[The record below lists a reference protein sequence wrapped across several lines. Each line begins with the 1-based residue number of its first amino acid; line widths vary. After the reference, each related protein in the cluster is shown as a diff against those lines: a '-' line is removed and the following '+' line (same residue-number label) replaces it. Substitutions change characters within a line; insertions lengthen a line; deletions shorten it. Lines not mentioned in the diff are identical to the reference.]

1 MKRIRIIK
9 KLYNSHNKFKFL
21 DFEIFEK
28 IEKSE
33 KIDIFQILN
42 IPDPQFYILMNNR
55 FRTGKYKG
63 PIYKLKTK
71 HIQFDEDKDREDV
84 EKMFTRKREI
94 GQPGSSTLGPIVL
107 DKSKRNKR
115 NAPKVENKYLAES
128 L

>member
-1 MKRIRIIK
+1 
-9 KLYNSHNKFKFL
+9 
-21 DFEIFEK
+21 
-28 IEKSE
+28 
-33 KIDIFQILN
+33 
-42 IPDPQFYILMNNR
+42 MNNR

-63 PIYKLKTK
+63 PIFKLKTK

-94 GQPGSSTLGPIVL
+94 GQPGSSTLGPIVF

-128 L
+128 LKDNPYYMLHISQDEEDSTMKTHRQPS